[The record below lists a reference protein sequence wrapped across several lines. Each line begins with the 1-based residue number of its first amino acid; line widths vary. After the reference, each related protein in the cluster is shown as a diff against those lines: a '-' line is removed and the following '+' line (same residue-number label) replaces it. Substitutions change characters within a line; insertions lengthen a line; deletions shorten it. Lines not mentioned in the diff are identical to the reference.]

1 MAERR
6 RAAKV
11 RERLNETARLEREKV
26 NRGIK
31 KPFFLKESAKKQIAL
46 DVR

>member
-1 MAERR
+1 MTERR

-11 RERLNETARLEREKV
+11 RERLNQTMREEREKV
-26 NRGIK
+26 KGGIK
-31 KPFFLKESAKKQIAL
+31 KPFFLKDSAKKQIAL